1 MQKKAYGGSIFT
13 QNDWPV
19 MENIIQIVHSA
30 KEQFLNVQSDKTLNF
45 ESEANFACQALLANE
60 YALKI
65 ALNNKD
71 ALIRS
76 IKNISAIGISLNPAK
91 KQAYLVP
98 RNNVICLDISY
109 MGLMDLATATGS
121 ILWVQADVVR
131 DKDQFELNTIGKEPT
146 HKHNPFAKDRGEI
159 VGAYVI
165 AKTKDGDYLTD
176 CMSIDEINAIKARS
190 QAVKSGKTTPWNTD
204 PVEMYKK
211 TVVKRAYK
219 YWPRNDRL
227 EKAIHYLNN
236 EGGEG
241 LVVEEVKVD
250 EAANAKL
257 QLAKT
262 PLSENQVTDLALAIS
277 EAEDMDALKRTYTAA
292 YRTAQG
298 QEDKKAL
305 DHFIQ
310 TYNDRKM
317 NLEVTQ

>member
-1 MQKKAYGGSIFT
+1 
-13 QNDWPV
+13 
-19 MENIIQIVHSA
+19 MENIIQIINSV
-30 KEQFLNVQSDKTLNF
+30 KEQFVSVQTDKNIHF
-45 ESEANFACQALLANE
+45 EGEANFACQALLSNE

-76 IKNISAIGISLNPAK
+76 IKNLSAIGISLNPAK

-98 RNNVICLDISY
+98 RNNQICLDISY

-121 ILWVQADVVR
+121 ILWIQADVVR
-131 DKDQFELNTIGKEPT
+131 EKDHFEIIGLGKEPI
-146 HKHNPFAKDRGEI
+146 HKHNPFDKDRGDI
-159 VGAYVI
+159 VGAYVT

-227 EKAIHYLNN
+227 ESAIHYLNN

-241 LVVEEVKVD
+241 LVVEEIKVD
-250 EAANAKL
+250 QDANGKL
-257 QLAKT
+257 QLSKERLTESKRADFGA
-262 PLSENQVTDLALAIS
+262 SIN
-277 EAEDMDALKRTYTAA
+277 EANTIEELEKAFKAA
-292 YRTAQG
+292 YRTAQAQG
-298 QEDKKAL
+298 DTESIKVFTLIRDSRKA
-305 DHFIQ
+305 D
-310 TYNDRKM
+310 
-317 NLEVTQ
+317 LEVAA

>member
-1 MQKKAYGGSIFT
+1 M
-13 QNDWPV
+13 D
-19 MENIIQIVHSA
+19 NIIQIVNSA
-30 KEQFLNVQSDKTLNF
+30 KDQFLSVQSDKSLIF
-45 ESEANFACQALLANE
+45 EAEAGYAVQALLAND

-65 ALNNKD
+65 ALSNKE

-98 RNNVICLDISY
+98 RNNQICLDISY

-121 ILWVQADVVR
+121 ILWIQADVVR

-176 CMSIDEINAIKARS
+176 CMNIDEINAIKARS

-241 LVVEEVKVD
+241 LVVDEVKVD

-257 QLAKT
+257 QLAKS
-262 PLSENQVTDLALAIS
+262 PLPEAQVNELALAIS
-277 EAEDMDALKRTYTAA
+277 QAEDGDSLKKAYTTA

-305 DHFIQ
+305 DHFIE
-310 TYNDRKM
+310 TYNTRKID
-317 NLEVTQ
+317 LEVTQ

>member
-1 MQKKAYGGSIFT
+1 
-13 QNDWPV
+13 
-19 MENIIQIVHSA
+19 MENIIQIVASA
-30 KEQFLNVQSDKTLNF
+30 KDQFLSVQSDKSLNF
-45 ESEANFACQALLANE
+45 EAEAGYAVQALLSNE

-65 ALNNKD
+65 ALSNKE

-98 RNNVICLDISY
+98 RNNQICLDISY

-165 AKTKDGDYLTD
+165 AKTIDGDYLTD
-176 CMSIDEINAIKARS
+176 CMSIDEINAIKGRS

-241 LVVEEVKVD
+241 LVVDEIKVD
-250 EAANAKL
+250 QEANAKL
-257 QLAKT
+257 KLNKER
-262 PLSENQVTDLALAIS
+262 LSDNQQADFGASIN
-277 EAEDMDALKRTYTAA
+277 EAQTIEELEKVFKSA
-292 YRTAQG
+292 YRTAQAQG
-298 QEDKKAL
+298 DTESIKAFTL
-305 DHFIQ
+305 IKDA
-310 TYNDRKM
+310 RKYS
-317 NLEVTQ
+317 LEETA

>member
-1 MQKKAYGGSIFT
+1 
-13 QNDWPV
+13 
-19 MENIIQIVHSA
+19 MENIIQIVNGA
-30 KEQFLNVQSDKTLNF
+30 KEQFLSVQSDKSLIF
-45 ESEANFACQALLANE
+45 EAEAGYAVQALLANE

-65 ALNNKD
+65 AIGNKD

-98 RNNVICLDISY
+98 RNNQICLDISY

-146 HKHNPFAKDRGEI
+146 HKHNPFSKDRGEI

-176 CMSIDEINAIKARS
+176 CMNMDEIDAIKGRS

-241 LVVEEVKVD
+241 LVVDEVKVD

-257 QLAKT
+257 KLEKS
-262 PLSENQVTDLALAIS
+262 PLSENQIADIS
-277 EAEDMDALKRTYTAA
+277 LSIKDAEDLTQLEKAFKAA
-292 YRTAQG
+292 YRIAQAQG
-298 QEDKKAL
+298 DNESIKAFTL
-305 DHFIQ
+305 IKDA
-310 TYNDRKM
+310 RKAE
-317 NLEVTQ
+317 LEVPA

>member
-1 MQKKAYGGSIFT
+1 
-13 QNDWPV
+13 

-241 LVVEEVKVD
+241 LVVEEVKID

-257 QLAKT
+257 QLTKT

>member
-1 MQKKAYGGSIFT
+1 
-13 QNDWPV
+13 
-19 MENIIQIVHSA
+19 MENIIQIVNGA
-30 KEQFLNVQSDKTLNF
+30 KDQFLAVQADKSMNF
-45 ESEANFACQALLANE
+45 DAEAGYAVQALLANE
-60 YALKI
+60 YALKV
-65 ALNNKD
+65 AMGNKD

-98 RNNVICLDISY
+98 RNNIICLDISY

-131 DKDQFELNTIGKEPT
+131 EKDAFELNGLGKEPS

-159 VGAYVI
+159 VGAYVT

-176 CMSIDEINAIKARS
+176 CMSMDEINAIKMRS

-219 YWPRNDRL
+219 YWPRNERL
-227 EKAIHYLNN
+227 ESAIHYLNN

-241 LVVEEVKVD
+241 LVID
-250 EAANAKL
+250 EAKQDEEANAKL
-257 QLAKT
+257 KLTRT
-262 PLSENQVTDLALAIS
+262 PLSENQFADLSLSISDATTKEELEKAYKNAYAIAYQQQDQ
-277 EAEDMDALKRTYTAA
+277 EAGNKFITLKN
-292 YRTAQG
+292 
-298 QEDKKAL
+298 DKKKEL
-305 DHFIQ
+305 GI
-310 TYNDRKM
+310 
-317 NLEVTQ
+317 E